1 MPENTTENTSEE
13 TVEAVFE
20 DGQEIQ
26 VRPVDIPQTWTV
38 CAGKEEAVRLA
49 LDTAAKAVLLLRG
62 AIERDEASGGA
73 TAVVIMSELLAGT
86 VINTM
91 RQLGVISEE
100 MATEAARPKEP
111 AETEEKT
118 DAPAA

>member
-1 MPENTTENTSEE
+1 MPENDVENTTEE
-13 TVEAVFE
+13 TVEATFE
-20 DGQEIQ
+20 DGSEVQ

-38 CAGKEEAVRLA
+38 CGGQEEPVRLA
-49 LDTAAKAVLLLRG
+49 LDTAAKAVMLLRG
-62 AIERDEASGGA
+62 AIERDEANGGA

-111 AETEEKT
+111 VKEEKA
-118 DAPAA
+118 DAPEA